1 MKRKNGKDWT
11 VRFPLDLE
19 DVLRKTAIERRV
31 SKAEVVRQL
40 VVEGL
45 LSDTINEVQENFD
58 GLLEKQREVS
68 QISNSTMELHT
79 RILINILSSVS
90 QAVLLG
96 RRGVSEIE
104 ISQIRKKSEEYVAKV
119 RNVN

>member
-1 MKRKNGKDWT
+1 M
-11 VRFPLDLE
+11 DLE

-58 GLLEKQREVS
+58 GLLEKQREISDGSASVS
-68 QISNSTMELHT
+68 EIHT
-79 RILINILSSVS
+79 RFLLNILSHVTQILFIS
-90 QAVLLG
+90 
-96 RRGVSEIE
+96 RRGIGEKDISEIR
-104 ISQIRKKSEEYVAKV
+104 RKAEEVALSVK
-119 RNVN
+119 NGK

>member
-1 MKRKNGKDWT
+1 M
-11 VRFPLDLE
+11 DLE
-19 DVLRKTAIERRV
+19 DVLRKTAIERGV